1 MLANQIIIRPYQTE
15 RSLELTEKNNQYTFI
30 VNPKANKIEI
40 TKAIESAFKVNVLK
54 VNTVVVK
61 GKTRRVRGRVGK
73 DPNYKKAIV
82 TLKKGEKIEF
92 V

>member
-61 GKTRRVRGRVGK
+61 GKTRRVRGHVGK
-73 DPNYKKAIV
+73 NPNYKKAIV